1 MMARSE
7 PGGAAPAGS
16 RPDVDVEV
24 AALGYAEASRELDAI
39 VAFFE
44 QRDVDVD
51 QLVAKL
57 ERATAIVGELDR
69 RLNHTRMQVEELVPR
84 LEAVA
89 EGRRAPPAFDDEA
102 LDDEAFD
109 DEAFD
114 DEVFDDE
121 LPLTDGEGLS
131 DHGLDGAPAPAASAE
146 PPLF

>member
-16 RPDVDVEV
+16 RPDVDMDV

-89 EGRRAPPAFDDEA
+89 EGRSGDPAFDDEA
-102 LDDEAFD
+102 
-109 DEAFD
+109 
-114 DEVFDDE
+114 FDDE

-131 DHGLDGAPAPAASAE
+131 DHGLDGAPAPAAGSE

>member
-1 MMARSE
+1 MARSE

-24 AALGYAEASRELDAI
+24 ADLGYAEASRELDAI

-84 LEAVA
+84 LESVA
-89 EGRRAPPAFDDEA
+89 EGRGGAPTFDDEA

-109 DEAFD
+109 DE
-114 DEVFDDE
+114 
-121 LPLTDGEGLS
+121 LPLTDGEDLS
-131 DHGLDGAPAPAASAE
+131 DYGIDGTTPPAAGSE